1 MSRAEQRHA
10 LHQES
15 RRSGKHYSLWQ
26 VFRWPLLI
34 GVASAIGL
42 VSALVA
48 DGVWDALS
56 WALLALPLVVGV
68 WYAVRR
74 S

>member
-10 LHQES
+10 LHQQG
-15 RRSGKHYSLWQ
+15 RRSGKHHSLWH

-34 GVASAIGL
+34 GVASTIGL

-56 WALLALPLVVGV
+56 WALLALPMVVGA

-74 S
+74 A

>member
-26 VFRWPLLI
+26 VFRWPLLL
-34 GVASAIGL
+34 GVVTVIGL
-42 VSALVA
+42 VSALLA

-56 WALLALPLVVGV
+56 WALLALPLVVGL
-68 WYAVRR
+68 WFSVRR
-74 S
+74 A

>member
-10 LHQES
+10 LHQET

-34 GVASAIGL
+34 GVASAAGL
-42 VSALVA
+42 VSALLA
-48 DGVWDALS
+48 DGVWDAVS
-56 WALLALPLVVGV
+56 WALLSLPLLVALWFIG
-68 WYAVRR
+68 RR
-74 S
+74 G

>member
-15 RRSGKHYSLWQ
+15 RRSGKHYNLWQ
-26 VFRWPLLI
+26 VFRWPLLL
-34 GVASAIGL
+34 GVVTVIGL
-42 VSALVA
+42 VSALLA

-56 WALLALPLVVGV
+56 WALLALPLVVGL
-68 WYAVRR
+68 WFSVRR
-74 S
+74 A

>member
-10 LHQES
+10 LHQET

-34 GVASAIGL
+34 GVASAAGL
-42 VSALVA
+42 VSALLA
-48 DGVWDALS
+48 DGVWDAVS
-56 WALLALPLVVGV
+56 WALLSLPLLVALWFIG
-68 WYAVRR
+68 RKG
-74 S
+74 

>member
-56 WALLALPLVVGV
+56 WALLALPLVVGI
-68 WYAVRR
+68 WYSVRR

>member
-56 WALLALPLVVGV
+56 WALLALPLVGI
-68 WYAVRR
+68 WYSVRR

>member
-10 LHQES
+10 LHQDS

-68 WYAVRR
+68 WYTVRR

>member
-26 VFRWPLLI
+26 VFRWPLLL
-34 GVASAIGL
+34 GVATVIGL

-48 DGVWDALS
+48 DGWGDALS
-56 WALLALPLVVGV
+56 WVLLSLPMAVSL
-68 WYAVRR
+68 WYIYRKH
-74 S
+74 

>member
-1 MSRAEQRHA
+1 MSRAQQRHA
-10 LHQES
+10 LHQDT

-42 VSALVA
+42 VSALLA

-56 WALLALPLVVGV
+56 WALLSLPLLVSL
-68 WYAVRR
+68 WYLLRKA
-74 S
+74 

>member
-1 MSRAEQRHA
+1 M
-10 LHQES
+10 HQES

-56 WALLALPLVVGV
+56 WALLALPLVVGI
-68 WYAVRR
+68 WYSVRR

>member
-10 LHQES
+10 LHQET

-34 GVASAIGL
+34 GVASGAGL
-42 VSALVA
+42 VSALLA
-48 DGVWDALS
+48 DGVWDAVS
-56 WALLALPLVVGV
+56 WVLLLLPLLVALWFIG
-68 WYAVRR
+68 RKG
-74 S
+74 